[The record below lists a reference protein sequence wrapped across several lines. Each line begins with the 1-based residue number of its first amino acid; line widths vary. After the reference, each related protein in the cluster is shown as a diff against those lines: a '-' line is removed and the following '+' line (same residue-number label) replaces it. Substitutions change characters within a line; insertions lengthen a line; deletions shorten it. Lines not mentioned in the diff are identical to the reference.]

1 MRDELKLI
9 VKKFPARPGVYFF
22 KRGTKIVYVGKALS
36 LKDRVSSYFASDADA
51 KAKALTQE
59 ADDVVYVETGSEFEA
74 LLLEARLIKT
84 HLPVYN
90 KALKDD
96 KSFLYIFLSLGE
108 VYPKVFVTRKP
119 KVLPI
124 RGKWELF
131 DGLKGVY
138 YGPFISSAVV
148 RKLVRQIR
156 KIIPFC
162 QQKSEKRA
170 CFYSHLGLCFPCPG
184 YITHQESTLQ
194 MNLRRK
200 YRKQLYF
207 LRDILEGKSTFVE
220 KQLIKDMN
228 GAARNLDFETA
239 DNIKKQLIRLGYLKQ
254 SRDISGFLKD
264 ENFHEHRQQKATDE
278 LLHFLKPFF
287 VQLKTLEK
295 IECYDISNFA
305 GQQPVGAQTVS
316 INGIVEPTLYR
327 KYHIRSIKGPNDTGM
342 MKEMLIRRLK
352 HPEWTFPDLIV
363 VDGGKTQVSTAVQVI
378 KSCELSI
385 PIIGLAKRR
394 EEIVIPYETGFT
406 VKRLS
411 RDNPAL
417 QLLQQ
422 LRDEAHRFG
431 LTFHRK
437 IRNALLTEG

>member
-1 MRDELKLI
+1 MSDDLKQI
-9 VKKFPARPGVYFF
+9 VKQFPARPGVYLF
-22 KRGTKIVYVGKALS
+22 KSGAKILYVGKALS
-36 LKDRVSSYFASDADA
+36 LKDRVSSYFASDADT
-51 KAKALTQE
+51 KAAGLTQE
-59 ADDVVYVETGSEFEA
+59 ADAITYVETGSEFEA

-96 KSFLYIFLSLGE
+96 KSFLYVFLSLGE
-108 VYPKVFVTRKP
+108 EYPKVFVTRKP
-119 KVLPI
+119 KVLSVK
-124 RGKWELF
+124 GKWELY

-138 YGPFISSAVV
+138 YGPFLSSAVV
-148 RKLVRQIR
+148 KKLVRQIR

-162 QQKSEKRA
+162 QQKSDKRP
-170 CFYSHLGLCFPCPG
+170 CFYSHLGLCSPCPG
-184 YITHQESTLQ
+184 YITHQNGSIQT
-194 MNLRRK
+194 NLVRK
-200 YRKQLYF
+200 YRKQLYL
-207 LRDILEGKSTFVE
+207 LRNILEGKSTFVE

-228 GAARNLDFETA
+228 GAARDLDFETA
-239 DNIKKQLIRLGYLKQ
+239 ANIKKQLMRLTYLKQ

-264 ENFHEHRQQKATDE
+264 ENFHEHRQQQATDE
-278 LLHFLKPFF
+278 LKYFLKPFF
-287 VQLKTLEK
+287 VQLNTLEK

-316 INGIVEPTLYR
+316 INGIIEPSLYR
-327 KYHIRSIKGPNDTGM
+327 KYHIRSIKRPNDTGM

-378 KSCELSI
+378 KSCKLNI
-385 PIIGLAKRR
+385 PIIGLAKRL
-394 EEIVIPYETGFT
+394 EEVVIPLEEGFEM
-406 VKRLS
+406 KRLPS
-411 RDNPAL
+411 DSPAL